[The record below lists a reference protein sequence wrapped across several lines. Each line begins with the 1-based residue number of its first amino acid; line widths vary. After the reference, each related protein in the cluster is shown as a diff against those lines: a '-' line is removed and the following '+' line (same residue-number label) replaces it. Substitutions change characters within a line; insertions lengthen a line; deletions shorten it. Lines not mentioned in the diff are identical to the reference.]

1 MSRTTKTPAL
11 DPSVPLAACA
21 VCGREF
27 PLGQMASPSAEP
39 WHEGMPLVCQDRETR
54 CLSRYAKG
62 ERYHA
67 PDSRIGV
74 QDSPQHAIGAP
85 EAPPGIGPETNAGN
99 RPLGRS
105 SEAGSLLVYLCSP
118 FREYTDADGNR
129 VSQATNRGLAIM
141 LRERIGRLGHYAI
154 VPHVDLTAFLDDAI
168 PAEREMGLHLGLE
181 ALAKA
186 DVLFVFG
193 EYLSGG
199 MREEIRRAAAMAI
212 PMRWFKD
219 CVPDVSDR
227 DDTDLLV
234 AALGRVAEVTL

>member
-62 ERYHA
+62 ERYLA
-67 PDSRIGV
+67 PDSQVGGSLGWEQAQAIPDV
-74 QDSPQHAIGAP
+74 QAGPQVSEPALLATGGAT
-85 EAPPGIGPETNAGN
+85 ET
-99 RPLGRS
+99 RS
-105 SEAGSLLVYLCSP
+105 ASLLVYVASP
-118 FREYTDADGNR
+118 LASYPGSGFELNIEKAKRYARSVADLGCFP
-129 VSQATNRGLAIM
+129 LA
-141 LRERIGRLGHYAI
+141 
-154 VPHVDLTAFLDDAI
+154 PHLLLTRFLDDAI
-168 PAEREMGLHLGLE
+168 PAERELGLQLGLE

-212 PMRWFKD
+212 PMRWFKG
-219 CVPDVSDR
+219 CVPDMSDR